1 MLSLSNTPFTLTPTL
16 SLLGR
21 GSPEMSSLKI
31 EKLSLD
37 ELSIVPKDE
46 KNGNIATT
54 SCIGNLPGHL
64 GDFSHPCFFSGPCAL
79 VASERDVATLV
90 LPVF

>member
-1 MLSLSNTPFTLTPTL
+1 VDLCHEVVTIN
-16 SLLGR
+16 
-21 GSPEMSSLKI
+21 
-31 EKLSLD
+31 
-37 ELSIVPKDE
+37 E

-54 SCIGNLPGHL
+54 SCIGNLPGNL

-79 VASERDVATLV
+79 VASANDVATLV